1 MRKKISS
8 PVDFEK
14 LDIETLIM
22 YTNFYADKFDEGEPM
37 ADYYRNMLTLATAEL
52 EKRREKS
59 LKNIK
64 KLVD

>member
-8 PVDFEK
+8 PVDFENMPTDH
-14 LDIETLIM
+14 LLM
-22 YTNFYADKFDEGEPM
+22 YIDFYRDKIDEGEPM
-37 ADYYRNMLTLATAEL
+37 DDYYRNMLTLATAEL
-52 EKRREKS
+52 EKRREQS